1 MLIKHADLALNKI
14 KKGYTMKLYD
24 IVKWDDGESSV
35 NDIISY
41 KHEAEDFNTHTQ
53 LIVHQSQEAVFF
65 KDGMAL
71 DLFGPGKHTLST
83 QNIPLIKKLIN
94 IPTGGETPFHCDVFF
109 VNKVYLADLRWGTPT
124 PILMEDPLEQI
135 NIHVGANG
143 LFGAHISDTRKFLTK
158 IVGTRDRFSKDEL
171 GGYLRGKI
179 IERVTDLLGKTM
191 VDKQVSILSVSSH
204 FTELSDSIK
213 EQMVPFFEDYGIAL
227 DLFSFTTIKAPDED
241 LAEVNEAKK
250 ARRKMDLESEAL
262 ARKRQREGYTYQQE
276 RGYDVLGQAASNEGT
291 SSTFMGAG
299 MGLGMGLGVGG
310 AFGAGMANVANA
322 GFNGMQQ
329 GQAAAA
335 QVGEVCPN
343 CKAVLPEGAAFCNKC
358 GTRLGNVC
366 PKCGAVQPK
375 GVAFCNHCGASMKP
389 VCPKCGAEVAE
400 GAAFCNKCGT
410 RLGGEPVK
418 ATCPNCGAEVAEGA
432 LFCNKCGTKLQ

>member
-1 MLIKHADLALNKI
+1 
-14 KKGYTMKLYD
+14 MKLYD
-24 IVKWDDGESSV
+24 VVKWDDGESSV

-83 QNIPLIKKLIN
+83 QNIPLLKKLIN
-94 IPTGGETPFHCDVFF
+94 LPTGGETPFHCDVFF
-109 VNKVYLADLRWGTPT
+109 VNKVYLSDLRWGTPS

-135 NIHVGANG
+135 NVHIGANG

-158 IVGTRDRFSKDEL
+158 IVGTRERFGKDEL

-191 VDKQVSILSVSSH
+191 IEKQVSILSVSSH

-213 EQMVPFFEDYGIAL
+213 EQMIPFFNDYGIAL

-241 LAEVNEAKK
+241 LEEVNDAKK
-250 ARRKMDLESEAL
+250 ARRKMDLESEAI

-291 SSTFMGAG
+291 AGTFMGAG
-299 MGLGMGLGVGG
+299 MGLGMGVGVGSV
-310 AFGAGMANVANA
+310 FGTGLSNVAQA
-322 GFNGMQQ
+322 GFGGMQQ
-329 GQAAAA
+329 EQAVATHS
-335 QVGEVCPN
+335 GEVCPN
-343 CKAVLPEGAAFCNKC
+343 CKAILPEGAVFCNK
-358 GTRLGNVC
+358 
-366 PKCGAVQPK
+366 
-375 GVAFCNHCGASMKP
+375 CGASMKP
-389 VCPKCGAEVAE
+389 VCPKCGAEIAE

-410 RLGGEPVK
+410 KLAEEPVK
-418 ATCPNCGAEVAEGA
+418 TLCPSCGAEVENDAS
-432 LFCNKCGTKLQ
+432 FCNKCGTKLK